1 MPGASDLPVLSLT
14 TALGAGLLV
23 GLLYERRKQDDPAI
37 AAGLRSHTLLAL
49 AGAIAMWLGLP
60 AFIAVLLLAGVL
72 AALSYLHTSHR
83 DAGVT
88 SEVAMLCTTL
98 LGGLAMRLPVAA
110 AALAVLVAILVYAK
124 PMLHHISR
132 EHISDR
138 EITDGLV
145 LLAFALIV
153 MPLLPDEPIGPYGAI
168 NLATVWKLVVLVM
181 AIGALGHIALRL
193 IGSRWGLLLSGFFAG
208 YVSST
213 AATAGFG
220 QRVRAQPALRS
231 SAVGATL
238 LANFASLSLLV
249 PVMLAV
255 APALLRAVAPE
266 LVAAGTML
274 LAGAALGFHRGE
286 QADAPPP
293 TADTRMFRIGQALGL
308 AALIAGVLF
317 LAQVAAQWLGPK
329 AALGAALLTALA
341 ELQAAAAT
349 VATLFGNGTIDAG
362 QARWAVIGLFAASA
376 LAKSVVAFASGGAAF
391 GIRIAVG
398 LGAMTA
404 AALAVALRGAAFG
417 A

>member
-1 MPGASDLPVLSLT
+1 
-14 TALGAGLLV
+14 
-23 GLLYERRKQDDPAI
+23 
-37 AAGLRSHTLLAL
+37 
-49 AGAIAMWLGLP
+49 
-60 AFIAVLLLAGVL
+60 
-72 AALSYLHTSHR
+72 
-83 DAGVT
+83 
-88 SEVAMLCTTL
+88 
-98 LGGLAMRLPVAA
+98 
-110 AALAVLVAILVYAK
+110 
-124 PMLHHISR
+124 
-132 EHISDR
+132 
-138 EITDGLV
+138 
-145 LLAFALIV
+145 
-153 MPLLPDEPIGPYGAI
+153 
-168 NLATVWKLVVLVM
+168 
-181 AIGALGHIALRL
+181 
-193 IGSRWGLLLSGFFAG
+193 
-208 YVSST
+208 
-213 AATAGFG
+213 
-220 QRVRAQPALRS
+220 ALRS

-266 LVAAGTML
+266 LVAAGTVL
-274 LAGAALGFHRGE
+274 LAGAALGCHRGE
-286 QADAPPP
+286 QADAPPPTADTRMFRSGQALGLAAGRVRLAVAALGFDRGEQPDAPPP